1 MSLFCVSL
9 YVSISVRL
17 SSVHPSAC
25 LSVGMCVCLSV
36 CMTVNRLSVRQSLP
50 VNLCE
55 CMFACLILCLSVS
68 VCLSVYLSALL
79 LLSVSSVC
87 LTGCGKSKIEGHEED
102 YCCIYALGEGG
113 GGCGGGR
120 PQVYFQVGRSTL
132 RAAREGNCRTVK
144 YTIVLSHKSHVS
156 QLT

>member
-1 MSLFCVSL
+1 MSLFFVSL
-9 YVSISVRL
+9 YESITIRL
-17 SSVHPSAC
+17 SSVHLSAC

-113 GGCGGGR
+113 GECGGGK
-120 PQVYFQVGRSTL
+120 
-132 RAAREGNCRTVK
+132 AAGLFPSGEIYTEGSERGE
-144 YTIVLSHKSHVS
+144 LSHC
-156 QLT
+156 